1 MLLKVIS
8 DSVDIVVINIIII
21 LHQEDDF
28 RKFMHTASS
37 ISNPCLSDWLNWYDM
52 KTIN

>member
-8 DSVDIVVINIIII
+8 DSVDIVVINIIIIIIII

-37 ISNPCLSDWLNWYDM
+37 ISNPCLSD
-52 KTIN
+52 

>member
-8 DSVDIVVINIIII
+8 DSVDIVVINIIIIIII

-37 ISNPCLSDWLNWYDM
+37 ISNPCLSD
-52 KTIN
+52 

>member
-21 LHQEDDF
+21 IILHQEDDF
-28 RKFMHTASS
+28 RKFMHAASS
-37 ISNPCLSDWLNWYDM
+37 ISNPCLSD
-52 KTIN
+52 